1 MLLLAITKDSNLIN
15 HLNTVS
21 LPDSLS
27 LRFYEKTLNPLDV
40 MSYVCSKKPSVVIM
54 DDDCL
59 LPETAH
65 IIKSIK
71 KVNKSIRLVFI
82 TSDSSVEL
90 GRTITPMGVH
100 YYGVKPIELNE
111 LEDLILSINNQMNYN
126 NTFN

>member
-1 MLLLAITKDSNLIN
+1 MLLLAITKDTNLIN
-15 HLNTVS
+15 HLNAVS
-21 LPDSLS
+21 LPESLA
-27 LRFYEKTLNPLDV
+27 LHFYEKTLNPLDV
-40 MSYVCSKKPSVVIM
+40 MSYVCSKNPSAVIM

-71 KVNKSIRLVFI
+71 KINKSIKLVFI

-100 YYGVKPIELNE
+100 YYGVKPIEPNE
-111 LEDLILSINNQMNYN
+111 LEDLISSINNQTNLN